1 MEDPPLPLFTRTQ
14 VVLGRLQKNKNKNK
28 ILCPQRG
35 KGAVGLQGRLQVPA
49 LPGDYSSSLKHK
61 VCSFARWPD
70 SNTGCV
76 GLLWRCRGDQIIY
89 IKKKDSAWHRES
101 TFWFLTVTS
110 ELLLLVCNVSRSN
123 VILSPFGDP
132 GRPGLILFA
141 SSRGEIRSHG
151 DSGLP
156 WWSSGWDSKLPIQG
170 TQVPSLVTELDP
182 TRCS

>member
-101 TFWFLTVTS
+101 TFWFLTVS
-110 ELLLLVCNVSRSN
+110 FGRLSFLILLIQHIHLLLYGYLLFKGKISCFP
-123 VILSPFGDP
+123 LSLFFPSVF
-132 GRPGLILFA
+132 LFA
-141 SSRGEIRSHG
+141 LCFH
-151 DSGLP
+151 
-156 WWSSGWDSKLPIQG
+156 Q
-170 TQVPSLVTELDP
+170 SLKWQ
-182 TRCS
+182 